1 MANVLAWFYQLTH
14 SYAGAIAL
22 LTLTVMILLLPLTLK
37 GTKSMIQM
45 QRLQPEIKRI
55 QQQFKGDRQEL
66 NAELMKFYQANGI
79 NPLGGCLPMVLQ
91 FPVFIVMYRV
101 IAKLTQLCTAK
112 TADCKLGAGYFHP
125 SYLSKNSL
133 MSKHLSESKEML
145 SFGLDLS
152 KSALDQLRDSFGKGL
167 PYLLLVLIVAG
178 TSYYQQ
184 RQVMVRSKTTGQPM
198 NQQQMMLLRFVP
210 LIFGVFS
217 MWFQSALI
225 VYFLVSNLFRI
236 AQQSYITRAFYKSGP
251 VVAGAGGPVITTT
264 ATDTPKVEKPPKP
277 TPKATNKATPK
288 AKPKPT
294 PKGQPTP
301 RPGPAPTSRTTPPSR
316 PKPTGRV
323 SPPKKKP

>member
-101 IAKLTQLCTAK
+101 IAKLTQLCSADLAK
-112 TADCKLGAGYFHP
+112 AGKCTLNNFHP

-133 MSKHLSESKEML
+133 MSKHLSASKEML

-184 RQVMVRSKTTGQPM
+184 RQVMVRSKTTGQPASRITWRPRM
-198 NQQQMMLLRFVP
+198 STTRLL
-210 LIFGVFS
+210 
-217 MWFQSALI
+217 
-225 VYFLVSNLFRI
+225 
-236 AQQSYITRAFYKSGP
+236 
-251 VVAGAGGPVITTT
+251 
-264 ATDTPKVEKPPKP
+264 
-277 TPKATNKATPK
+277 
-288 AKPKPT
+288 
-294 PKGQPTP
+294 
-301 RPGPAPTSRTTPPSR
+301 
-316 PKPTGRV
+316 
-323 SPPKKKP
+323 

>member
-1 MANVLAWFYQLTH
+1 MANVLAWFYQITH
-14 SYAGAIAL
+14 SYAAAIAL
-22 LTLTVMILLLPLTLK
+22 LTLSVMILLLPLTLK

-101 IAKLTQLCTAK
+101 IRKLTEVCTAK
-112 TADCKLGAGYFHP
+112 TVDCKGPGFFHP

-133 MSKHLSESKEML
+133 MYNHLHDSKKML
-145 SFGLDLS
+145 SLGLDLS

-167 PYLLLVLIVAG
+167 PYLVLVLFVAA

-184 RQVMVRSKTTGQPM
+184 RQVMARSQTTGQAI

-217 MWFQSALI
+217 MWFPSALI

-236 AQQSYITRAFYKSGP
+236 AQQSYITRAFYKGGP
-251 VVAGAGGPVITTT
+251 AIAGAGGPVITTT
-264 ATDTPKVEKPPKP
+264 ATDAPKVEKPAKPVAKAKP
-277 TPKATNKATPK
+277 TPKV
-288 AKPKPT
+288 KPT
-294 PKGQPTP
+294 PKGKPIP

>member
-22 LTLTVMILLLPLTLK
+22 LTLSVMILLLPLTLK

-101 IAKLTQLCTAK
+101 IRKLTELCSPALAK
-112 TADCKLGAGYFHP
+112 AGKCTLNNFHP
-125 SYLSKNSL
+125 SYLSQNSVMYKQL
-133 MSKHLSESKEML
+133 AKSSKML

-152 KSALDQLRDSFGKGL
+152 KSALDQLRNSFGKGL
-167 PYLLLVLIVAG
+167 PYLVLVLFVAA

-184 RQVMVRSKTTGQPM
+184 RQVMARSATTGQAM

-217 MWFQSALI
+217 MWFPSALI

-251 VVAGAGGPVITTT
+251 AIASAGGPVITTT
-264 ATDTPKVEKPPKP
+264 ATDTSKIEKPAKPSAKAKP
-277 TPKATNKATPK
+277 TPKAKPSPK
-288 AKPKPT
+288 AK
-294 PKGQPTP
+294 PTP

>member
-101 IAKLTQLCTAK
+101 IRKLTELCTTEMVKAAK
-112 TADCKLGAGYFHP
+112 CTVAGNFHP

-133 MSKHLSESKEML
+133 MSQHLSKSHEML
-145 SFGLDLS
+145 SLGLDLS
-152 KSALDQLRDSFGKGL
+152 KSALDQLRNSFGKGL
-167 PYLLLVLIVAG
+167 PYLVLVLFVAA

-184 RQVMVRSKTTGQPM
+184 RQVMARSATTGQAI

-217 MWFQSALI
+217 MWFPSALI

-236 AQQSYITRAFYKSGP
+236 AQQSYITRAFYKDGP
-251 VVAGAGGPVITTT
+251 AVAGAGGPVITTT
-264 ATDTPKVEKPPKP
+264 ATDAPKVEKPAKP
-277 TPKATNKATPK
+277 VAK
-288 AKPKPT
+288 AKPVPKAKPT
-294 PKGQPTP
+294 PKGKPIP